1 MIDEVLLRSLDARGV
16 LTLTLNRPAQ
26 RNALDPAL
34 CDALLAALTDAERDG
49 SVRCVVLAGAGEA
62 FCAGGDLRNMQERRG
77 KPLATLE
84 RQERAF
90 GPIARQWLM
99 MEKPTIAKVHGVATG
114 AGAALACGADFAFMA
129 ESARMGF
136 TFARVALV
144 PDTGASWLLVKIL
157 GLRKARE
164 IALSAELISAK
175 EAAQWG
181 LVTEAAP
188 DAKLEARVDERA
200 GKLAALPTRALGMAR
215 RALADGASSTLDEAL
230 AREAQLQALCFTLE
244 DHAEGVDAF
253 LAKREPEFH
262 GR

>member
-1 MIDEVLLRSLDARGV
+1 MTPDVLHASLDPRGV
-16 LTLTLNRPAQ
+16 LTLTLNRPEQ

-34 CDALLAALTDAERDG
+34 CAALLAALREAERDER
-49 SVRCVVLAGAGEA
+49 VRCVVLAGAGPA
-62 FCAGGDLRNMQERRG
+62 FCAGGDVRNMQERRG

-90 GPIARQWLM
+90 GPLARQWLL
-99 MEKPTIAKVHGVATG
+99 MEKPTVARVHGVATG
-114 AGAALACGADFAFMA
+114 AGAALACGADFTYVA
-129 ESARMGF
+129 ESAKMGF

-164 IALSAELISAK
+164 IALTADLFPAK
-175 EAAQWG
+175 DAADWG
-181 LVTEAAP
+181 LVTEAVP
-188 DAKLEARVDERA
+188 DATLDAKVEERA
-200 GKLAALPTRALGMAR
+200 AKLAAMPTRALGMAR
-215 RALADGASSTLDEAL
+215 RAIAEGASSTLDEAL
-230 AREAQLQALCFTLE
+230 AREAHLQALCFTLE

-253 LAKREPEFH
+253 LAKREPAFR